1 MILHIENLKELGPGK
16 RMDIQIYG
24 IDLESRGE
32 KTLTLSVDFLRKC
45 QDNSMEARKVFS
57 SSGAGATEYPHA
69 KEYNLTPGTLFVP

>member
-32 KTLTLSVDFLRKC
+32 KTLALSIDFLRKC
-45 QDNSMEARKVFS
+45 QENSMEVRKVFS
-57 SSGAGATEYPHA
+57 TGGAGATEYPHA
-69 KEYNLTPGTLFVP
+69 KE